1 MLKED
6 NFLKAL
12 VEINSLDF
20 GKKKWLVNYFELYK
34 QTLNWPENLPPI
46 NRGNLIIGTLIERFN
61 STYKEL
67 LSEFEYKLNNEKQT
81 LEIKSTNR

>member
-1 MLKED
+1 MMEED

-12 VEINSLDF
+12 AEINSLDF

-34 QTLNWPENLPPI
+34 TTLIWPENLPPI
-46 NRGNLIIGTLIERFN
+46 NRSNLIKETLRGKFN
-61 STYKEL
+61 SIYKEL
-67 LSEFEYKLNNEKQT
+67 LSEFEYKLNNEKQS